1 MSELQQTPGPAAPAE
16 DRPDWVVDT
25 VLDGQSI
32 RTVTPK
38 LLSPLIK
45 VGYPV
50 LGIICLAV
58 ALFLALLEGRFTL
71 FVGVYLAL
79 ALAIFLLRWL
89 LPRRLVERQLR
100 VFRESYGGD
109 SVPCRLVFW
118 PQGLVLHNLTSG
130 GHVDLRYEAVRRLVR
145 YKGYLILIT
154 AAKQM
159 TLLTPADL
167 ERYPDLPDYLKAKC
181 SGAKRKGF

>member
-1 MSELQQTPGPAAPAE
+1 MSELQQTPAAPAE

-58 ALFLALLEGRFTL
+58 ALFLALFGGQVHPVCR
-71 FVGVYLAL
+71 GVPGLG
-79 ALAIFLLRWL
+79 
-89 LPRRLVERQLR
+89 PRRLSPAVAAPP
-100 VFRESYGGD
+100 GGWW
-109 SVPCRLVFW
+109 SSS
-118 PQGLVLHNLTSG
+118 SG
-130 GHVDLRYEAVRRLVR
+130 
-145 YKGYLILIT
+145 
-154 AAKQM
+154 
-159 TLLTPADL
+159 
-167 ERYPDLPDYLKAKC
+167 C
-181 SGAKRKGF
+181 SGRATGATASPA

>member
-1 MSELQQTPGPAAPAE
+1 MSELQQTPAAPAE

-79 ALAIFLLRWL
+79 ALAVFLLRWL
-89 LPRRLVERQLR
+89 LPRQMVGRQLR
-100 VFRESYGGD
+100 ALRESYGTD
-109 SVPCRLVFW
+109 RTPMELVFW
-118 PQGLVLHNLTSG
+118 PQGVAVQNRNNG
-130 GHVDLRYEAVRRLVR
+130 GHVDLDYEAVRRLVR

-167 ERYPDLPDYLKAKC
+167 ERYPGLPDYLKAKC

>member
-1 MSELQQTPGPAAPAE
+1 MSELQQTPAAPAE

-58 ALFLALLEGRFTL
+58 ALFLALWAGGFTL

-79 ALAIFLLRWL
+79 ALAVFLLRWL
-89 LPRRLVERQLR
+89 LPRQMVERQLR
-100 VFRESYGGD
+100 ALRESYGTD
-109 SVPCRLVFW
+109 RTPMELVFW
-118 PQGLVLHNLTSG
+118 PQGVAVQNRNNG
-130 GHVDLRYEAVRRLVR
+130 GHVDLRYEAVRRLVC

-167 ERYPDLPDYLKAKC
+167 ERYPGLPDYLKAKC

>member
-79 ALAIFLLRWL
+79 ALA
-89 LPRRLVERQLR
+89 V
-100 VFRESYGGD
+100 
-109 SVPCRLVFW
+109 
-118 PQGLVLHNLTSG
+118 
-130 GHVDLRYEAVRRLVR
+130 
-145 YKGYLILIT
+145 
-154 AAKQM
+154 
-159 TLLTPADL
+159 
-167 ERYPDLPDYLKAKC
+167 
-181 SGAKRKGF
+181 

>member
-16 DRPDWVVDT
+16 DRPDFVVDT

-32 RTVTPK
+32 RAVTPK
-38 LLSPLIK
+38 LLSPLFK
-45 VGYPV
+45 VIYPV
-50 LGIICLAV
+50 LGIFCLAM

-71 FVGVYLAL
+71 FVGVYLVL
-79 ALAIFLLRWL
+79 ALAVFLLRWL

-109 SVPCRLVFW
+109 RVPCRLVFW
-118 PQGLVLHNLTSG
+118 PQGLVVHNLTSG
-130 GHVDLRYEAVRRLVR
+130 GHVDLRYDTFRRMIR

-167 ERYPDLPDYLKAKC
+167 EGHPGLPDYLKAKC
-181 SGAKRKGF
+181 PDAKRKGF

>member
-1 MSELQQTPGPAAPAE
+1 MSELQQTPAAPAE

-58 ALFLALLEGRFTL
+58 ALFLALLEGRFTFL
-71 FVGVYLAL
+71 AGVYLAL
-79 ALAIFLLRWL
+79 GIAIFLLRWL

-100 VFRESYGGD
+100 ALRESYGTD
-109 SVPCRLVFW
+109 RTPMELVFW
-118 PQGLVLHNLTSG
+118 PQGVAVQNRNNG

-167 ERYPDLPDYLKAKC
+167 ERYPGLPDYLKVKC